1 MIILI
6 TNDDGFKS
14 EGIKLLKDA
23 VSEFAKEVWI
33 VAPDTDRSGSARA
46 VTLNPISIIQ
56 HAEKEFSVSGTPA
69 ECVIFA
75 LDKIMN
81 KKPDLILSG
90 INLGS
95 NVGDDILYS
104 GTIGAAME
112 GAARSIPS
120 IAFSQMYS
128 NKIDWYN
135 AKTFTLKII
144 TKLLEIEWPENIVMN
159 VNFPYAKEVQGIK
172 IAAQG
177 EYNVT
182 SDTTFVENS
191 DKSFS
196 MNWYRKNISG
206 SESVEEINK
215 GFITITPIKLDLT
228 DYDTLNYIKKF
239 F

>member
-1 MIILI
+1 MIVLI

-23 VSEFAKEVWI
+23 ALEFAKEVWI
-33 VAPDTDRSGSARA
+33 VAPDTDRSGTARA
-46 VTLNPISIIQ
+46 VTLKPISITQ

-81 KKPDLILSG
+81 KKPDLVLSG

-120 IAFSQMYS
+120 IAFSQMYN

-135 AKTFTLKII
+135 ARTFTLKII
-144 TKLLEIEWPENIVMN
+144 TKLLAIKWPKNVVMN
-159 VNFPYAKEVQGIK
+159 VNFPYKKEVQGIK

-177 EYNVT
+177 DYNVT
-182 SDTTFVENS
+182 SSTAFIENS
-191 DKSFS
+191 NKSFS

-206 SESVEEINK
+206 SESVEEVNK

-228 DYDTLNYIKKF
+228 DYGTLKYMKKF